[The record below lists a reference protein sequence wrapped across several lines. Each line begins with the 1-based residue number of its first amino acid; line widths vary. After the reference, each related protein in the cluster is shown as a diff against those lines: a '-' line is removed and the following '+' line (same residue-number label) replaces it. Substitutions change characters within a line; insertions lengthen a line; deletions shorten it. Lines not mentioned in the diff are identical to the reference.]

1 MVWENEH
8 EQIKTVFNLCEG
20 VSNIYVLSLK
30 GARYDKNGEFTELH
44 EGGTGNFYFTG
55 TLNSNPNIEWTENE
69 MLVTFDYEIVVD
81 EESENAGF
89 DDLL

>member
-1 MVWENEH
+1 M
-8 EQIKTVFNLCEG
+8 
-20 VSNIYVLSLK
+20 LSLK